1 MAAVLSSCLI
11 NLRLLLACMTVAR
24 QEMERDNLD
33 YKGLEI
39 IITFALASFTHK
51 IAYAQFD
58 AFLTQVV
65 GLEHS
70 HYC

>member
-51 IAYAQFD
+51 FAYA
-58 AFLTQVV
+58 
-65 GLEHS
+65 
-70 HYC
+70 

>member
-11 NLRLLLACMTVAR
+11 NLWLLLACMTVAR

-33 YKGLEI
+33 YKDLEI

-51 IAYAQFD
+51 IAYALFV
-58 AFLTQVV
+58 AFLTQIV

-70 HYC
+70 HCC

>member
-39 IITFALASFTHK
+39 IITFALALFTHK

-65 GLEHS
+65 GFEHS